1 MEDLQER
8 AKQVQEMKIDIISM
22 IPPAGREEALKRLDK
37 LLTTTA
43 MVATDIAIKATTD
56 QFVAKI
62 KEAAEEGKAQAEA
75 QDGN

>member
-1 MEDLQER
+1 MEDLQAR

-75 QDGN
+75 KDGN

>member
-1 MEDLQER
+1 MEDLQAR

-75 QDGN
+75 QS

>member
-1 MEDLQER
+1 MEDLQAR

-43 MVATDIAIKATTD
+43 MIATDIAIKATTD

-75 QDGN
+75 KDGN